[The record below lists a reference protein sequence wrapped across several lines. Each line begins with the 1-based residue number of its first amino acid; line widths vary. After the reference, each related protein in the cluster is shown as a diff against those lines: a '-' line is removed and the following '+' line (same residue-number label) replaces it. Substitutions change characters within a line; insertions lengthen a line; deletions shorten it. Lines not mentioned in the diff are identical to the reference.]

1 MNIFVKMNGKR
12 VYNTVLSVCTTLLWG
27 LPALYVSVMEFIALI
42 IFLARAISE
51 WSWDDTDYPLM
62 IILFLLVANLVLAAV
77 VCVWIGNRKLKL
89 ASSVFFFAL
98 SLLLIPISFVS
109 ASYGSFMNGFTG
121 EHVAFQ
127 YSSVAAILAFPLAG
141 MLLSILSFIKYY
153 REKTPKSVFLVVKSV
168 IDELDVYGL
177 LEGGAPSNE
186 FDIESR
192 EISHRISKNHS
203 PEKIASVIAKVFNK
217 YFDLHSRPSEYIKAA
232 TKIKELLLQKEVRDS
247 SDGEDT
253 VS

>member
-27 LPALYVSVMEFIALI
+27 LPALYVLVLEFISLGR
-42 IFLARAISE
+42 FISH
-51 WSWDDTDYPLM
+51 WSQYSQPFSYIDVNLV
-62 IILFLLVANLVLAAV
+62 FLLFALLVLLSV

-89 ASSVFFFAL
+89 ASSVFLFAL

-177 LEGGAPSNE
+177 LEGGAPSDE

-217 YFDLHSRPSEYIKAA
+217 YFDLHSRSSEYIKVA
-232 TKIKELLLQKEVRDS
+232 TKIKELLLQKEIRDS